1 MEQRYRETKIK
12 SVISWI
18 IALIFAVAALVV
30 AILPFIFMVLNSFKN
45 KFELLTNGVFA
56 IPQEF
61 NVSNYQEV
69 FETDIVSK
77 KAYHARQEL
86 CTHPVWY
93 FMGATKDDY
102 EGRIYWNCMCMR
114 CGKIEERRSKDF
126 DKDSVIYKDMC
137 FGKPKNIDI
146 DFYHTG
152 ILYGKFINLG
162 DNKSNE
168 EEKSKMFVKIMKRK
182 DVQERLNRTK
192 LIMSR

>member
-69 FETDIVSK
+69 LSGGFSQDFLFF
-77 KAYHARQEL
+77 HRR
-86 CTHPVWY
+86 Y
-93 FMGATKDDY
+93 F
-102 EGRIYWNCMCMR
+102 
-114 CGKIEERRSKDF
+114 
-126 DKDSVIYKDMC
+126 
-137 FGKPKNIDI
+137 
-146 DFYHTG
+146 
-152 ILYGKFINLG
+152 L
-162 DNKSNE
+162 
-168 EEKSKMFVKIMKRK
+168 
-182 DVQERLNRTK
+182 
-192 LIMSR
+192 